1 MKIFKHLLFIQF
13 VIFTVISIKAQETL
27 PVYSDYLSDNV
38 YLLHPAA
45 AGIGNCAKLRLTHRA
60 QWAGSDEAPSL
71 QTISYHSRMSAESN
85 VGLGGIL
92 FNDRNGYHSQI
103 GALATFAYHID
114 MGGENFNRLSFA
126 LSGMFTENKIDET
139 NFILPGQLNDPVITN
154 LVRAENYYNADFG
167 MAYHYKTG
175 FAYLTVKNLL
185 LSARDLNSSSYES
198 LNLRRYLFSLGYF
211 FDNENPNKIKL
222 EPSIMGQLIEY
233 NSSLTF
239 DFNLKAYRKLENDN
253 ILWAAVSYRQGF
265 DGNKIQELSQFTPII
280 GINLKNVLI
289 SYTYTHQVGQITFAN
304 GGFHQFTLG
313 LDLFCKE
320 PRLAACP
327 NINSAFK

>member
-1 MKIFKHLLFIQF
+1 MKILKLALILVAFSTLTLQ
-13 VIFTVISIKAQETL
+13 AQETL

-45 AGIGNCAKLRLTHRA
+45 AGVGNCAKLRLTHRA
-60 QWAGSDEAPSL
+60 QWTDSNEAPSL
-71 QTISYHSRMSAESN
+71 QTLSYHSRVSGDSN
-85 VGLGGIL
+85 VGLGGIV
-92 FNDRNGYHSQI
+92 FNDRNGYHSQF

-114 MGGENFNRLSFA
+114 MGGANLNQLSFA
-126 LSGMFTENKIDET
+126 LSGMFTQNKLDES

-154 LVRAENYYNADFG
+154 LVLSENYYNADFG

-185 LSARDLNSSSYES
+185 LSARGLNSSSYES

-222 EPSIMGQLIEY
+222 EPSVMAQLIEY

-239 DFNLKAYRKLENDN
+239 DFNLKAYRKLANDN

-265 DGNKIQELSQFTPII
+265 DGNNIQELSQFTPII

-289 SYTYTHQVGQITFAN
+289 SYTYTHQVGKITFAN

-313 LDLFCKE
+313 LDVFCKE

-327 NINSAFK
+327 NINSAFR

>member
-1 MKIFKHLLFIQF
+1 MKILKLTLTILILF
-13 VIFTVISIKAQETL
+13 VAISIKAQETI

-45 AGIGNCAKLRLTHRA
+45 AGVGNCAKLRLTHRA
-60 QWAGSDEAPSL
+60 QWAGSGEAPSL
-71 QTISYHSRMSAESN
+71 QTLSYHSRVNAESN
-85 VGLGGIL
+85 VGLGGII
-92 FNDRNGYHSQI
+92 FKDQNGFHSQI
-103 GALATFAYHID
+103 GAMGTFAYHIN
-114 MGGENFNRLSFA
+114 MGGDNFNQLSFA
-126 LSGMFTENKIDET
+126 LSGMFAENKIDET

-222 EPSIMGQLIEY
+222 EPSMMAQLIEY
-233 NSSLTF
+233 NGSLTF
-239 DFNLKAYRKLENDN
+239 DFNLKAYRKLANDN
-253 ILWAAVSYRQGF
+253 ILWAAVSYRKGF

-289 SYTYTHQVGQITFAN
+289 SYTYTHQLGKIVFAN

-320 PRLAACP
+320 PRQNACP
-327 NINSAFK
+327 NINSNFR

>member
-1 MKIFKHLLFIQF
+1 MRILKLALLVQFIA
-13 VIFTVISIKAQETL
+13 ITTSIKAQETL
-27 PVYSDYLSDNV
+27 PIYSDYLSDNV

-60 QWAGSDEAPSL
+60 QWTGSNEAPSL
-71 QTISYHSRMSAESN
+71 QTLSYHSRASAESN
-85 VGLGGIL
+85 VGLGGIV
-92 FNDRNGYHSQI
+92 FKDRNGYHSQI
-103 GALATFAYHID
+103 GAMATFAYHID
-114 MGGENFNRLSFA
+114 MGGKNFNQLSFA
-126 LSGMFTENKIDET
+126 LSGMFAENKIDET
-139 NFILPGQLNDPVITN
+139 NFILPGMLNDPVITN

-198 LNLRRYLFSLGYF
+198 LNLRKYLFSLGYF

-222 EPSIMGQLIEY
+222 EPSVMAQFIEY

-239 DFNLKAYRKLENDN
+239 DFNLKAYRKLDNDN

-265 DGNKIQELSQFTPII
+265 DGNNIQELTQFTPII

-289 SYTYTHQVGQITFAN
+289 SYTYTHQLGEITFAN

-313 LDLFCKE
+313 LDVFCKE
-320 PRLAACP
+320 PRLSACP
-327 NINSAFK
+327 NINSAFR